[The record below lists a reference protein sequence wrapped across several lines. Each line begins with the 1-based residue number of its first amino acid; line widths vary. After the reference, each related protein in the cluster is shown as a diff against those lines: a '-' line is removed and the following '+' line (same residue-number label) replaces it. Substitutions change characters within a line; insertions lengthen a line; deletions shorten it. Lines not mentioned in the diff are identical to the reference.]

1 MENIYLPEELKKLL
15 ENKNFT
21 LDQMGLSG
29 AKVLIFEDSVLKI
42 SSSPD
47 EMRKEA
53 ELLSWLEGRLPA
65 PKLLLF
71 GEENAEGYLL
81 MSRIEGEMACSESL
95 MSSPQKLISSLADA
109 IRLLWTVDI
118 SSCPVLSGLDQKLAA
133 ARKTVELGLADTE
146 NCAPGTYGKG
156 GFATPEALL
165 MWLENNRPEEDPV
178 FSHGDLC
185 LPNIMFNEGK
195 LSGFIDLG
203 RGGVADRWNDIAI
216 CHRSLTDNYVGR
228 YSRKTYEGFDPE
240 MLLSALEIPRDKEKL
255 IYYKLLDELA

>member
-29 AKVLIFEDSVLKI
+29 AKVLIFEESVLKI

-65 PKLLLF
+65 PKLLFF

-95 MSSPQKLISSLADA
+95 MSSPKKLISSLADA
-109 IRLLWTVDI
+109 IRFLWTVDI

-146 NCAPGTYGKG
+146 NCEPETYGPG
-156 GFATPEALL
+156 GFASPEALL
-165 MWLENNRPEEDPV
+165 LWLENNRPEEDPV

-185 LPNIMFNEGK
+185 LPNVMFNEFG
-195 LSGFIDLG
+195 LSGFIDIG
-203 RGGVADRWNDIAI
+203 RGGISDRWNDIAI
-216 CHRSLTDNYVGR
+216 CHRSLIHNYVGK
-228 YSRKTYEGFDPE
+228 YASRSYDGFDPE
-240 MLLSALEIPRDKEKL
+240 MLFSALGVPRDDEKL
-255 IYYKLLDELA
+255 VYYKLLDELA